1 MKDKIAKLY
10 SVIKKDGVFKTI
22 KKLSLY
28 FKAEYGSKL
37 NIFSIS
43 YYKINRK
50 KYENIINNIL
60 KQDYERIIIWK
71 SDFGWNV
78 PLFQRPQHIAKNLS
92 NQDCLIFYEVTS
104 MTDKVK
110 DIMKIND
117 NLYLINLKNP
127 AISKLLMEQLEK
139 TDKNKYIQFYSTDY
153 KISVNEVKDYISKG
167 FKIIYEYIDDL
178 SPVIIGTND
187 IPKNML
193 DKYNY
198 MLKDKENVFVIVTA
212 DQLEKDIVQKRGNE
226 KLAFSCNGVD
236 YEHFKNIDNNFVF
249 EKDFDEI
256 LKKGRNIIG
265 YYGALANWM
274 DYDLIKFLA
283 KEKPE
288 YEIVFFGVKYD
299 DSFDKSKVNTF
310 KNVHF
315 LGKRKYDIL
324 QNYSNKFDVCII
336 PFKIN
341 EITKAT
347 SPVKLFEYM
356 ALGKPIV
363 TTDMD
368 ECKKYESVLIA
379 KNKEEFVTLINKA
392 IESKNNTEYLEMLKK
407 DALNNT
413 WDQKAKI
420 IVDLLKK
427 YEYKE
432 WRA

>member
-299 DSFDKSKVNTF
+299 DSFEKSKVDTF
-310 KNVHF
+310 ENVHF
-315 LGKRKYDIL
+315 LGKRNYNTL

-368 ECKKYESVLIA
+368 ECRKYESVLIA
-379 KNKEEFVTLINKA
+379 KSKEEFVNLIDKA

-413 WDQKAKI
+413 WDQKAKV

-427 YEYKE
+427 YE
-432 WRA
+432 